1 MIFAVRKMSTKL
13 GVHVSTGPR
22 GGFGPLCLAAP
33 AVVLALGEGGALLEA
48 KENSRGRTITIYRDL
63 TVYPDAPPGIDHM
76 TEAGAIAAAE
86 FFWPRLREKY
96 DLNPADYYQP
106 TNEVGGDN
114 EQTLANLMVFESRL
128 MDLAERDGYR
138 LIVGNPAG
146 GSPASWELWLNYF
159 APLIRRAGKG
169 GHLYGRHAYGGVV
182 MASNGMLTKAG
193 HAAADSNSGRPFLE
207 AAYLR
212 KAGIPTPLIITEAGP
227 HGGMRFP
234 GTEKMLEDVAAY
246 DALCAQQN
254 NIWGFCLWTF
264 GDYGPFPVNIQPAS
278 EELTA
283 YMARQGGGQKRPYPF
298 AGPALAGRSLRPAEL
313 PAAGAP
319 VEDVDGARFVSFHSD
334 DDLDAVPAGSSLKIT
349 WRLRNTGESTWGA
362 GYHIVHVDSGLLS
375 ERLRIPLREATGQAT
390 VAPRQEVDVSLTMT
404 APSRS
409 GEAYRSVWQLQ
420 DRQGEFFGSRFWV
433 RAEVVAGQSAGPRK
447 SLKAPG
453 DSRLATGVNIN
464 PDAPHANPIRDD
476 VLRGLDWVRWPFKAA
491 DKERSIG
498 ASFAEYDTLV
508 RGYAR
513 LGIGSVIILNQQTLA
528 GPDAPWKSKG
538 GWNMHGRKYARELA
552 AAARWIA
559 DRYSDLGDGVVY
571 EIWNEG
577 DNPKTPHVSVY
588 VPPKSYAWLLD
599 KVATAVRGAAPEA
612 KIVLGGLSTGPEQA
626 VHYVNQVQEALAGPL
641 PVDAIGIHP
650 YGRWARKRPFP
661 GWGFGELAEVLA
673 AFRDEL
679 PEWPLWITEIGIPG
693 RDKPLPEET
702 HAAVAEYMADLYAM
716 TAGEYSGWVES
727 VIWYAWADTMEN
739 AGFVDKHGRPKRV
752 LFEAFRRVRDRSW
765 AVDSER

>member
-1 MIFAVRKMSTKL
+1 MFTKL

-33 AVVLALGEGGALLEA
+33 AVVLAVGEGGALLEA
-48 KENSRGRTITIYRDL
+48 KEKSRGRTVTIYRDI
-63 TVYPDAPPGIDHM
+63 TVYPNAPPGIDHM

-86 FFWPRLREKY
+86 FFWPRLRERY

-106 TNEVGGDN
+106 TNEIGGDN
-114 EQTLANLMVFESRL
+114 EQTLANLIVFESRL

-138 LIVGNPAG
+138 LVVGSPAG
-146 GSPASWELWLNYF
+146 GSPANWDLWLNFF
-159 APLIRRAGKG
+159 ASLIRRAGEG

-182 MASNGMLTKAG
+182 MASNGLLTKAG
-193 HAAADSNSGRPFLE
+193 PAAADSNSGRPFRE

-212 KAGIPTPLIITEAGP
+212 KAGISTPLIISEAGP

-234 GTEKMLEDVAAY
+234 GTEKMLEDVAGY
-246 DALCAQQN
+246 DALCAQHN

-278 EELTA
+278 GELAA
-283 YMARQGGGQKRPYPF
+283 YLVRQGGGQRRPYPF
-298 AGPALAGRSLRPAEL
+298 AGPALGGRSPSPAEA
-313 PAAGAP
+313 PGA
-319 VEDVDGARFVSFHSD
+319 EDVDGARFVRFHSD
-334 DDLDAVPAGSSLKIT
+334 DDLDAVPAGSTLKVT

-362 GYHIVHVDSGLLS
+362 GYHVVHVDTGLLS
-375 ERLRIPLREATGQAT
+375 ERLRIPLLEATGQAA
-390 VAPRQEVDVSLTMT
+390 VAPGQEVDVTLTMS
-404 APSRS
+404 APKRS

-420 DRQGEFFGSRFWV
+420 DRQGEFFGARFWV
-433 RAEVVAGQSAGPRK
+433 RAEVVAAQEVGEPK
-447 SLKAPG
+447 ILKAPG
-453 DSRLATGVNIN
+453 ESRLATGVNIN
-464 PDAPHANPIRDD
+464 PDAAHANPIQDD

-491 DKERSIG
+491 DKERSIA
-498 ASFAEYDTLV
+498 ASFEEYDALV

-513 LGIGSVIILNQQTLA
+513 LGIGSLIILNQQTLA
-528 GPDAPWKSKG
+528 GPDAPWKNRAD
-538 GWNMHGRKYARELA
+538 WNKYARQLA

-559 DRYSDLGDGVVY
+559 DRYSDLGDGVAY

-588 VPPKSYAWLLD
+588 VPPESYALLLD
-599 KVATAVRGAAPEA
+599 KVATAVRDAAPQA
-612 KIVLGGLSTGPEQA
+612 RIVLGGLSTGPLDA
-626 VHYVNQVQEALAGPL
+626 VHYVKQVQEALAGRL

-650 YGRWARKRPFP
+650 YGRWPRKRPFP
-661 GWGFGELAEVLA
+661 EWGFGELAEVFA
-673 AFRDEL
+673 AFKEEL

-693 RDKPLPEET
+693 RDKPLPDET
-702 HAAVAEYMADLYAM
+702 LPAVAEYMADLYRM
-716 TAGEYSGWVES
+716 TAGEHAGWVES

-739 AGFVDKHGRPKRV
+739 AGIVDRYGRPKRV

-765 AVDSER
+765 AGDSEQWAVNSGQ